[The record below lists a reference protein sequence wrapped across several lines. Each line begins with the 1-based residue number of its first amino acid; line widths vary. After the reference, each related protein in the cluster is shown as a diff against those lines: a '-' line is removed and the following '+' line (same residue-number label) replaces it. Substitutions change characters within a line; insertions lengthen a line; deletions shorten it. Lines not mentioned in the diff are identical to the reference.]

1 MVWWV
6 VSQEFRHNIK
16 SQIRC
21 ILKKCFSLY
30 LNLKKPIMRNGVFL
44 WMLQKALLSS
54 LLLLRYSVKVM
65 EKDETKRTV
74 ND

>member
-16 SQIRC
+16 SLIRC

-30 LNLKKPIMRNGVFL
+30 LNLKKPFMRNGVFL
-44 WMLQKALLSS
+44 WMLQKVLHLYFAPLTLFGRSHG
-54 LLLLRYSVKVM
+54 
-65 EKDETKRTV
+65 KR
-74 ND
+74 

>member
-16 SQIRC
+16 SLIRC

-30 LNLKKPIMRNGVFL
+30 LNLKKPFMRNGVFVDAA
-44 WMLQKALLSS
+44 KGFAS
-54 LLLLRYSVKVM
+54 LLCSSYVIR
-65 EKDETKRTV
+65 
-74 ND
+74 